1 MFFSGDLS
9 PGMFDYFERT
19 PDMVCIAD
27 REGYFKEINAS
38 AVNKLK
44 YSREEL
50 FSTPISHFIY
60 TGDKDITHQRRQAL
74 LLGKPLQHFQNRY
87 VTKDGDIL
95 WLEWTSVYLPDRE
108 VVFAVARDISEKK
121 KLELATE
128 EKCKQLR
135 DLTLHFKTSLEQ
147 RMKSV
152 AEELHDEIAQ
162 LVSVV
167 KLDIDWITVNDPR
180 LDEISKRRMHHALD
194 VAETLINAMR
204 RLSFSIRPHML
215 DDFGLNETISLYCE
229 ELSLLSGI
237 ACSLESSYTESE
249 LTPEMRVDLFR
260 ICQELLANIIR
271 HANAHKAKVI
281 IKSIK
286 EQIVLSVIDDGKG
299 FDPDTTVMGK
309 GLIHIKSRVTSFNG
323 QLVINSRAGAG
334 TNISVIA
341 PRH

>member
-1 MFFSGDLS
+1 MFFSDNLS

-19 PDMVCIAD
+19 PDMVCVAD

-60 TGDKDITHQRRQAL
+60 TEDKDITHQRRQRL
-74 LLGKPLQHFQNRY
+74 LSGKPLQHFQNRY
-87 VTKDGDIL
+87 VTKDGNIL
-95 WLEWTSVYLPDRE
+95 WLEWASVYLPDRE
-108 VVFAVARDISEKK
+108 VVLAIARDISEKK
-121 KLELATE
+121 KLELAAE
-128 EKCKQLR
+128 EKCRQLR

-147 RMKSV
+147 SMKSV
-152 AEELHDEIAQ
+152 AKELHDEIAQ

-167 KLDIDWITVNDPR
+167 KLDINWITVNDPR

-215 DDFGLNETISLYCE
+215 DDFGLNETISLHCE
-229 ELSLLSGI
+229 ELSLLNGI

-249 LTPEMRVDLFR
+249 LTPEIRVDFFR
-260 ICQELLANIIR
+260 ICQELLANVIR
-271 HANAHKAKVI
+271 HARAHKVRVV

-286 EQIVLSVIDDGKG
+286 EQILLSVIDDGKG
-299 FDPDTTVMGK
+299 FDPHAMVMGK
-309 GLIHIKSRVTSFNG
+309 GLVHIKSRVTSFNG
-323 QLVINSRAGAG
+323 QLIINSRTGAG
-334 TNISVIA
+334 TTISVIA
-341 PRH
+341 PRC